1 MLSRRNLTL
10 ASGFMVAAIALLL
23 WKSLPQR
30 AIPEVRIDNRS
41 NKSKDIPAG
50 SAIPLTRKPAGEPA
64 GFSTPFT
71 MERLSTEHDRAPL
84 AEEWVELTRI
94 LLNADDGELVDAV
107 KARFSLHAGTQEL
120 ATLGDAY
127 DNPGN
132 DNTRQRII
140 EIFSTLQ
147 SPDFMEAARQIVTNE
162 SLPISDQLVGAAA
175 LSLVRKG
182 EQEDILAI
190 FRRLNASGEDTDP
203 EGSLHS
209 EADGLMHALSEAE
222 NPALEGIF
230 AKAAAGTGAATTG
243 RARMVAAA
251 TLRNYHTVHVT
262 EVLYEISR
270 NEPNALVRKQAVLSL
285 EAIQTSE

>member
-1 MLSRRNLTL
+1 MMSRRNWTL
-10 ASGFMVAAIALLL
+10 ASGLMVAAIALLL

-30 AIPEVRIDNRS
+30 AIPEARIDNRS
-41 NKSKDIPAG
+41 HRAKDIPAG

-84 AEEWVELTRI
+84 AEEWAELTRI
-94 LLNADDGELVDAV
+94 LLNADDGDLVDAV

-120 ATLGDAY
+120 ATLADAY
-127 DNPGN
+127 DNPAN

-147 SPDFMEAARQIVTNE
+147 SADFMEAARQIVTHE

-209 EADGLMHALSEAE
+209 EADGLMYALSEAE
-222 NPALEGIF
+222 NPALEVFF
-230 AKAAAGTGAATTG
+230 AEAAAGTGAATTG

-251 TLRNYHTVHVT
+251 ALRNYHTVHVT

-270 NEPNALVRKQAVLSL
+270 NEPNAQVRKQALLSL